1 MNDSCLQAGNYV
13 NLLKPL
19 SEIGTEF
26 TQELLA
32 QQEVL
37 RLARLFG
44 ISRTLS
50 LISITGVILHL
61 TPKEEKAMW
70 SLLSMIRTRTRVTS

>member
-1 MNDSCLQAGNYV
+1 MDNPWVPVRKYT
-13 NLLKPL
+13 NLLRNCT
-19 SEIGTEF
+19 EIGTEF

-44 ISRTLS
+44 ISKTLS
-50 LISITGVILHL
+50 LISITGEIRRL
-61 TPKEEKAMW
+61 TPRGGKVTLFGKTTEQD
-70 SLLSMIRTRTRVTS
+70 RVR